1 MSTERDFFI
10 AQMINNGEDPD
21 SVECKAFLARQEN
34 KTPYLRLVVDGNVNH
49 YPSIKLPTI
58 PSAKLAAHRA
68 ANEIFGGNTSHA
80 EDLEAGFIP
89 RPASKGDLTLRIACM
104 LLVLLVGWMALG
116 AVAHWNYT
124 QELAAR
130 V

>member
-1 MSTERDFFI
+1 MTLRLI
-10 AQMINNGEDPD
+10 INGEANP
-21 SVECKAFLARQEN
+21 RIQ
-34 KTPYLRLVVDGNVNH
+34 
-49 YPSIKLPTI
+49 LPTI

-68 ANEIFGGNTSHA
+68 AHEIFGGQSSTA

-89 RPASKGDLTLRIACM
+89 RPASKGDLTLRIVCM

-124 QELAAR
+124 QEIEAR